1 MRVPKQALREEAHMM
16 LAAPKRQ
23 EVDHRTIK
31 LIVGMVALSL
41 ATLTSA
47 FAATAIA
54 SVSASYY
61 EGGWSQSIF
70 IGFLFAI
77 AAFLLAY
84 NGFTKTEMILSK
96 VASLAALGVALFPC
110 ECGTHP
116 ALVPYVHGASAAVM
130 FMILAYFCYAFYKR
144 ARKKGYPQAKFRAA
158 VYVGCGAAIV
168 LSIVSLSFD
177 HFSHGA
183 LVQSIPRFV
192 FYSESVGLIA
202 FGISWL
208 TASRTLPLITREAER
223 FSPLRA
229 NNPS

>member
-1 MRVPKQALREEAHMM
+1 M
-16 LAAPKRQ
+16 LTPPRRQ
-23 EVDHRTIK
+23 EIDHRTIK
-31 LIVGMVALSL
+31 LIVGIVALSL
-41 ATLTSA
+41 AGLTSA

-84 NGFTKTEMILSK
+84 NGFSKTEMILSK
-96 VASLAALGVALFPC
+96 VASVAALGVALFPC
-110 ECGTHP
+110 ECGTHA

-130 FMILAYFCYAFYKR
+130 FLILAYFCYAFYQR

-158 VYVGCGAAIV
+158 VYAGCGVAIV
-168 LSIVSLSFD
+168 LSIVTLAFD

-183 LVQSIPRFV
+183 LTQSIPRV
-192 FYSESVGLIA
+192 FYGESGGLIA

-208 TASRTLPLITREAER
+208 TASRTLPLVTREDER

-229 NNPS
+229 DNPS

>member
-1 MRVPKQALREEAHMM
+1 MM

-23 EVDHRTIK
+23 EIDHRTIK
-31 LIVGMVALSL
+31 LIVGIVALSL
-41 ATLTSA
+41 ATLTRA
-47 FAATAIA
+47 FAATPIA

-84 NGFTKTEMILSK
+84 NGFTKAEMIFSK
-96 VASLAALGVALFPC
+96 VASFAVLGVALFPC

-130 FMILAYFCYAFYKR
+130 FMNLAYFCYAFYQR
-144 ARKKGYPQAKFRAA
+144 ARETGYPESKFRAA
-158 VYVGCGAAIV
+158 VFTGCGVTIV
-168 LSIVSLSFD
+168 MSIVTLTFD
-177 HFSHGA
+177 YFSHGA
-183 LVQSIPRFV
+183 LVRSIPRFV
-192 FYSESVGLIA
+192 FYSESVALIA

-208 TASRTLPLITREAER
+208 TASRTLPLVTRKAER

-229 NNPS
+229 DNPS